1 MRIKV
6 VAALAAAAV
15 AGACSNPSRPPTAPE
30 SISVPTQ
37 FEVES
42 HASGNAPH
50 NHRTHMTGKEE
61 VPVRDT
67 RAQGQTIFQI
77 SPDEQSVSFRL
88 IASNIQNI
96 TQAHIHCGPAGA
108 NGPVI
113 VWLYPAPPGPRAV
126 QLIPGRH
133 DGVLSTGTFTD
144 DDVVP
149 LMPGV
154 SPACPDGVATLDDV
168 LAKIRAG
175 LAYVNVHTLQFP
187 PGEIRGQID

>member
-15 AGACSNPSRPPTAPE
+15 AGACSNSSRPPTAPE
-30 SISVPTQ
+30 SISVPVQ
-37 FEVES
+37 FETEA
-42 HASGNAPH
+42 HASPNAPH
-50 NHRTHMTGKEE
+50 NHRTHMTGDEE
-61 VPVRDT
+61 VPPNDSKG
-67 RAQGQTIFQI
+67 QGQTVFQI

-96 TQAHIHCGPAGA
+96 TQAHIHCGPAGM
-108 NGPVI
+108 NGPII
-113 VWLYPAPPGPRAV
+113 VWLYPAAPPA

-133 DGVLSTGTFTD
+133 SGVLSTGTFTNA
-144 DDVVP
+144 DVIARP
-149 LMPGV
+149 A
-154 SPACPDGVATLDDV
+154 SAACPGGVATLDDV
-168 LAKIRAG
+168 IAKIRAG